1 MIQLDYGFTY
11 KEAMEQCESLLQ
23 YFEDQPEM
31 AMEAQDQGVTR
42 VDNQTVKP
50 AQQTMT
56 SMAKK
61 SMAQDQ
67 AKNSNQIQKTSE
79 DPQELLKQF
88 DEKVKTIQDAKS
100 KVGQRLTA
108 LVMTTKEGN
117 QEFLKA
123 VNANAFKLQNAITV
137 INWTYA
143 HDPTRYL
150 HPKVLRTKMVLE
162 KNLQYLTGISI
173 RENPKDSVLNM
184 NRQELEESV
193 LRQIGAPSTTVKYS
207 QFVAWTQGQFR
218 GKKAERQLDS
228 TDAKLY
234 LRQMQA
240 FEKIDTQ
247 LKKDLNDADAL
258 INRLRT
264 ARQYMVSSRAPIQ
277 EKQSIL
283 SKMNRIGKL
292 FVMYLNMLQMM
303 YRLHVEYVLNRRAIL
318 RRLYQK

>member
-23 YFEDQPEM
+23 YFDDRPEM

-88 DEKVKTIQDAKS
+88 DEKVKTIQD
-100 KVGQRLTA
+100 
-108 LVMTTKEGN
+108 
-117 QEFLKA
+117 
-123 VNANAFKLQNAITV
+123 TV